1 MGIAGNVDASRVWKG
16 GGIAFSYALPRI
28 RALFFGYKQYKL
40 IEIKGDDPMRIS
52 FKAVLCLVALT
63 LVMSVGAFGCSND
76 TEQGATSIMVY
87 SGAGMQKPMD
97 EIAVMFE
104 GEYGIEVI
112 YNYAGSNALLSQI
125 ELTEEGDVYMP
136 GETYYLEVAEEKGFI
151 DYKQLVAYHIP
162 VITVP
167 AGNPANISCIADLAD
182 EGVEVAWGDP
192 EVAAIGR
199 LADQIIQ
206 ENGIYDGVWE
216 NIIVTFPTMN
226 ELIVCI
232 AMGQA
237 DAAINWG
244 DVVYENED
252 IDVIEIPREQNI
264 IKIIPIGTL
273 TFSEKTEA
281 AELFVDF
288 CASDEAKAV
297 FESYGFPAYP
307 NADYGE
313 YTEGE

>member
-1 MGIAGNVDASRVWKG
+1 MGTFKYIIA
-16 GGIAFSYALPRI
+16 AFL
-28 RALFFGYKQYKL
+28 
-40 IEIKGDDPMRIS
+40 
-52 FKAVLCLVALT
+52 LVALCAGVVVT
-63 LVMSVGAFGCSND
+63 GCSSD
-76 TEQGATSIMVY
+76 TAQETTTLMVY
-87 SGAGMQKPMD
+87 SGAGMQEPMD

-104 GEYGIEVI
+104 EEYGIDVV
-112 YNYAGSNALLSQI
+112 YNYAGSNALLSQM

-136 GETYYLEVAEEKGFI
+136 GETYYLEVAEDKGFI

-167 AGNPANISCIADLAD
+167 AGNPANISCIEDLAN

-192 EVAAIGR
+192 EAAAIGR
-199 LADQIIQ
+199 LANKIL
-206 ENGIYDGVWE
+206 EKNNLYDEVWE
-216 NIIVTFPTMN
+216 NIIVTVPTMN
-226 ELIVCI
+226 ELIVYI

-237 DAAINWG
+237 DASINWG

-252 IDVIEIPREQNI
+252 IEVVDIPKEQNL

-273 TFSEKTEA
+273 VFSEEPEA

-297 FESYGFPAYP
+297 FESYDFPRYP
-307 NADYGE
+307 NEEYGE